1 LCRVLPLAKQSS
13 PLSHGQWAPCCVRGT
28 AGQARKHAPC
38 AAAGIADLFAST
50 ALIPASSG
58 FDHTGAQKDTKHFP
72 RIRGET
78 GVPYTEMLFF
88 DDEHK
93 NVARVRRYHRKE
105 HSKLCMRRWPPFA
118 AAHAKGLVWR
128 TPQV

>member
-1 LCRVLPLAKQSS
+1 MARLQP
-13 PLSHGQWAPCCVRGT
+13 
-28 AGQARKHAPC
+28 QARSAY

-58 FDHTGAQKDTKHFP
+58 FDHTGAQKDTEHFP

-78 GVPYTEMLFF
+78 GVPYTQMLFF

-93 NVARVRRYHRKE
+93 NVARVR
-105 HSKLCMRRWPPFA
+105 
-118 AAHAKGLVWR
+118 G
-128 TPQV
+128 